1 MVISMMEVGLGQMIV
16 RRLDDA
22 VVAALKAKAARRGH
36 SLEQELRNILT
47 AAAAPT
53 RAEMLAELD
62 RCRALTPPGERRL
75 AEDLV
80 RRDRDR
86 R

>member
-1 MVISMMEVGLGQMIV
+1 MAQVIV
-16 RRLDDA
+16 RSLDDA

-47 AAAAPT
+47 AAAVPT
-53 RAEMLAELD
+53 REALLAELD
-62 RCRALTPPGERRL
+62 RCRALTPPGERRP

-80 RRDRDR
+80 RQDRDR

>member
-1 MVISMMEVGLGQMIV
+1 MAQVIV
-16 RRLDDA
+16 RSLDDA

-36 SLEQELRNILT
+36 SLEQELRDVLT

-53 RAEMLAELD
+53 RGALLAELD
-62 RCRALTPPGERRL
+62 RCRALTPPGDRLL

-80 RRDRDR
+80 REDRDR

>member
-1 MVISMMEVGLGQMIV
+1 MAQVIV
-16 RRLDDA
+16 RSLDDA
-22 VVAALKAKAARRGH
+22 VVAALKAKAARRGE

-47 AAAAPT
+47 AAAVPT
-53 RAEMLAELD
+53 RGALLAELD
-62 RCRALTPPGERRL
+62 RCRALTPPGERRP

-80 RRDRDR
+80 RQDRDR

>member
-1 MVISMMEVGLGQMIV
+1 MEVVLGQVIV

-47 AAAAPT
+47 AAAAAT
-53 RAEMLAELD
+53 RQELLAELD
-62 RCRALTPPGERRL
+62 RCRALTTPGERRL

-80 RRDRDR
+80 RQDRDR

>member
-1 MVISMMEVGLGQMIV
+1 MGQVIV
-16 RRLDDA
+16 RSLDDA
-22 VVAALKAKAARRGH
+22 VVAALKDKAARRGH

-47 AAAAPT
+47 AAAAP
-53 RAEMLAELD
+53 RREDLPAELD

-75 AEDLV
+75 AEELV
-80 RRDRDR
+80 REDRDR